1 MGTVSAQRAP
11 GRLYPS
17 ATIALIVI
25 KLRYAVKLCG
35 PVMLYNDGDNQGTAS
50 HEDRRGMTDT
60 RRQGIAIA
68 IPAKNEQDHILGCVD
83 AIDRAAACIDG
94 IVTIVVLAN
103 DCTDRTVA
111 LLDQWEGRHA
121 VLAWSSVSLL
131 PGAQH
136 AGWARRL
143 ALDAA
148 AAVLSDDRDLLLSTD
163 ADTNVAPDWISRT
176 IAHIAAGNDAVA
188 GRALTTRLDRAA
200 LGRSARRRLDQL
212 GRYYT
217 ALDYLRAAGCLHAAG
232 EPTDHDAWPRHFY
245 EGGASIAL
253 SLELYRRI
261 GGAPTPPVAED
272 RALFDRIR
280 DHGGRIRHPLD
291 VRVFTSCRTA
301 GRAPGGMADAVARWI
316 DQPETAPLHE
326 TYAIAAALNPACAT
340 PQDQL
345 TFATLPNAIAEA
357 QALIRT
363 FLDVARPSITLHRV
377 DPPQIEPIRL
387 VPVAAHDGQPIAEGG
402 TEFCDRV
409 VPAFGIIGFADP
421 VDQHHMA
428 CRRDR
433 RTQISR

>member
-25 KLRYAVKLCG
+25 KLRHAVKLCG

-50 HEDRRGMTDT
+50 HEDRRGMTDA

-68 IPAKNEQDHILGCVD
+68 IPAKNEQDHILGCLD
-83 AIDRAAACIDG
+83 AIDRAAASVDG
-94 IVTIVVLAN
+94 NVTILVLAN
-103 DCTDRTVA
+103 DCADHTLAVLSRW
-111 LLDQWEGRHA
+111 QGRHA
-121 VLAWSSVSLL
+121 ALAWSAVSLL

-148 AAVLSDDRDLLLSTD
+148 AAVLTDDRDLLLSTD

-326 TYAIAAALNPACAT
+326 TYAIAAALNPSYAT

-345 TFATLPNAIAEA
+345 SFATLPNAIAEA

-363 FLDVARPSITLHRV
+363 FLNVARPSITLDRV

-387 VPVAAHDGQPIAEGG
+387 VPVAAHDGQPVAEGS

>member
-1 MGTVSAQRAP
+1 
-11 GRLYPS
+11 
-17 ATIALIVI
+17 
-25 KLRYAVKLCG
+25 
-35 PVMLYNDGDNQGTAS
+35 
-50 HEDRRGMTDT
+50 MTDA

-68 IPAKNEQDHILGCVD
+68 IPAKNEQEHILACLD
-83 AIDRAAACIDG
+83 AIDRAAAWIEG
-94 IVTIVVLAN
+94 TVTIVVLAN

-111 LLDQWEGRHA
+111 LLESWEGYHA
-121 VLAWSSVSLL
+121 ALAWSAVSLL

-148 AAVLSDDRDLLLSTD
+148 AAVLTDDRDLLLSTD
-163 ADTNVAPDWISRT
+163 ADTNVAPDWIART
-176 IAHIAAGNDAVA
+176 IAHFAAGNDAVA

-217 ALDYLRAAGCLHAAG
+217 AVDYLRAAG
-232 EPTDHDAWPRHFY
+232 EPTDHDSWPRHFY
-245 EGGASIAL
+245 EGGASIAV

-301 GRAPGGMADAVARWI
+301 GRAPGGMADAVARWV

-326 TYAIAAALNPACAT
+326 TYTIAAALNPVGAT

-345 TFATLPNAIAEA
+345 SFATLPNAIAEA

-363 FLDVARPSITLHRV
+363 FLNGARPSLAPDRIH
-377 DPPQIEPIRL
+377 PPQIESIRL
-387 VPVAAHDGQPIAEGG
+387 VPVAAHDGQPVAEGSSKLG
-402 TEFCDRV
+402 NRV
-409 VPAFGIIGFADP
+409 VPALGIIGFADP

-428 CRRDR
+428 RRRDR
-433 RTQISR
+433 QTQTSR